1 MQRLAFGIG
10 LIAFNTLMVELLL
23 TRVFDVIL
31 YPNIGYMIITSAL
44 FAFGL
49 AGIYTTLRPLPDA
62 GAVPTRLWWLSTG
75 MAVSLLVIRPA
86 LNAIPFHYDAIAAQ
100 PLFQLA
106 CFLAVYFLIT
116 MPFLLAGLIFALV
129 FTTHAR
135 HIQVLYFWDLAGAA
149 IGSVALI
156 PLLLPIGPG
165 GGLLVAAGV
174 ALAAAVMFVPWRP
187 RSLVPAALAAL
198 LVVTPFLL
206 PGYLVFVEHK
216 ADRGLRDARAQG
228 RSEVVRWDPI
238 SKVEVIDIGPVKN
251 IVYDGGSQ
259 SSFIYPF
266 DGQFPRL
273 RRELG
278 IAAERN
284 DEGGFL
290 RNFWQRGVLASHW
303 MLEGSARRVL
313 VIGSAAGQEIRAAL
327 AFGAGDIDAVE
338 MVGEVIDLGRNEYS
352 FYNGQ
357 VLNHFQVNAVHG
369 EGRAFLR
376 AADQPYDII
385 QIFSNHSTSSVAAGA
400 GAMDPTYLLTADA
413 FEEYF
418 EGLDRDG
425 ILHMNHHIYPRIITT
440 AALGWA
446 RLGRTDFRRHV
457 VVVMRY
463 PIEIDSLPTVLVK
476 MTPWTE
482 SEMRRLRDLY
492 SLEPGRE
499 AHYEIVE
506 DPLDPRGS
514 YLPPEFYSG
523 ALPAEIVEQA
533 GYRIVPTTDDRPYFN
548 FIRRR
553 LSANP
558 VDRQGFVRP
567 EVAYLLNSQVER
579 GGGIPM
585 DVVHLIVT
593 GVVSLVFALVF
604 IGVPLAFSRV
614 GREPWRGKASTLV
627 YFSCLGAGFIIL
639 ELTFIQKL
647 WKFIGYPLYTYAIV
661 LFTLLLAA
669 GLGSLSSPRL
679 RVLPTERWH
688 LPFVG
693 TLLYGGFFL
702 VTHQF
707 LFDAALG
714 LPVSLR
720 MLIAGLYLFP
730 IGFFMGMAFPLG
742 VLCVERRSRA
752 AVAWAWGMNGLFT
765 VVGGLASVLLSI
777 YLGFTITEVI
787 ALGIYGIALL
797 ALSRLVPSK
806 GKAAA

>member
-1 MQRLAFGIG
+1 MHRLAFGIG
-10 LIAFNTLMVELLL
+10 LTAFNTLMVELLL

-62 GAVPTRLWWLSTG
+62 GAVPTRLWWLSVA
-75 MAVSLLVIRPA
+75 MAGSLLVIRPA
-86 LNAIPFHYDAIAAQ
+86 LNAIPFHFDAIAAQ

-106 CFLAVYFLIT
+106 CFLAVYLLIT
-116 MPFLLAGLIFALV
+116 TPFLLAGLIFALV
-129 FTTHAR
+129 FTTYAK
-135 HIQVLYFWDLAGAA
+135 HIQMLYFWDLAGAA
-149 IGSVALI
+149 IGSVALV

-187 RSLVPAALAAL
+187 RSLVPAAAGAL
-198 LVVTPFLL
+198 LVATPFFL

-216 ADRGLRDARAQG
+216 ADRGLREARAQG

-266 DGQFPRL
+266 DGQYRRL

-284 DEGGFL
+284 EEGGFL
-290 RNFWQRGVLASHW
+290 RNFWQRGVVASHW
-303 MLEGSARRVL
+303 MLEGNARRVL

-327 AFGAGDIDAVE
+327 AFGAGHIDAVE
-338 MVGEVIDLGRNEYS
+338 IVGEVIELGRDEYS
-352 FYNGQ
+352 YYNGQ
-357 VLNHFQVNAVHG
+357 VWNHFQVDAVHG
-369 EGRAFLR
+369 EGRAVLR
-376 AADQPYDII
+376 AADAPYDII

-418 EGLDRDG
+418 TGLEEDG
-425 ILHMNHHIYPRIITT
+425 ILHINHHIYPRIVTT

-463 PIEIDSLPTVLVK
+463 PIEIDTLPTVLVK

-482 SEMRRLRDLY
+482 TEMRRLRDLY
-492 SLEPGRE
+492 SLNPGQE

-506 DPLDPRGS
+506 DPLDPERS
-514 YLPPEFYSG
+514 FLPPEFYSG
-523 ALPAEIVEQA
+523 ALSPEIIGQA
-533 GYRIVPTTDDRPYFN
+533 GYRIVATTDDRPYFN

-553 LSANP
+553 LNESP
-558 VDRQGFVRP
+558 VDPERFVRP
-567 EVAYLLNSQVER
+567 EIAHLLNSQVER

-585 DVVHLIVT
+585 DVVHLFVT
-593 GVVSLVFALVF
+593 GVVSLAFAFVF
-604 IGVPLAFSRV
+604 ILVPLAFSRV
-614 GREPWRGKASTLV
+614 GRDPWPGKASTLV

-639 ELTFIQKL
+639 ELTFIQAL
-647 WKFIGYPLYTYAIV
+647 WKFIGYPLYTYAVV

-669 GLGSLSSPRL
+669 GLGSLSSPGL
-679 RVLPTERWH
+679 RVVPAGRWP

-693 TLLYGGFFL
+693 TLACGAFFL
-702 VTHQF
+702 VTHEW

-720 MLIAGLYLFP
+720 MLTAGLYLFP

-742 VLCVERRSRA
+742 VLCVEQRSRG

-765 VVGGLASVLLSI
+765 VIGGLASVLLSI
-777 YLGFTITEVI
+777 FLGFTVTELI
-787 ALGIYGIALL
+787 ALSIYGIALL

-806 GKAAA
+806 VESTV